1 MAFKE
6 ATLRMPFPL
15 FNLLTRMNKKDAQ
28 AVWDWADAFKNVKRI
43 RKAEVDKMTK
53 AKQVGSWHDIP
64 DQTIDA
70 FTKAVAKLRDEMI
83 PRDCDGDS
91 AVQIVLV
98 DRRKY
103 ENLDYELVEY
113 SHILDKM
120 TGKKG
125 EERKDWNERMLLLN
139 FKVASNDLE
148 RYLDLQRRRRQEERE
163 KGKK

>member
-1 MAFKE
+1 
-6 ATLRMPFPL
+6 
-15 FNLLTRMNKKDAQ
+15 
-28 AVWDWADAFKNVKRI
+28 
-43 RKAEVDKMTK
+43 MTK

-103 ENLDYELVEY
+103 EYLDYEPVEY